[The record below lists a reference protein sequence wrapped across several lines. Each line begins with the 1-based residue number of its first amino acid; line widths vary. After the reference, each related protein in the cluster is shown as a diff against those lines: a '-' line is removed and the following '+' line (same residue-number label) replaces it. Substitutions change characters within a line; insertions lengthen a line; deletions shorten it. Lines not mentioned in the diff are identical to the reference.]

1 LIRPIADDPPRPRL
15 HDPFARPFLH
25 LSPEASVAGSEVLS
39 PVVEVVAAAPPRCRS
54 AAGSPRLLEYFDGD
68 ASGSQLSG
76 ARQTGQAGSD
86 HGDLG

>member
-1 LIRPIADDPPRPRL
+1 
-15 HDPFARPFLH
+15 
-25 LSPEASVAGSEVLS
+25 
-39 PVVEVVAAAPPRCRS
+39 VVEVVAAAPPRCRS